1 MKEVLS
7 INLGQCGIQV
17 ASCFWEMLANAVRT
31 CSDKP
36 TLDVEQVSSYFSDTN
51 DNLTSDKMSAA
62 NREDYM
68 STLKAR
74 CILVD
79 TDLGTISEILQ
90 RQHLH
95 HIDSGNIVC
104 GTEATGNNWSTAYCN
119 YGPQYHEAMEELLS
133 TNLEICD
140 ESFQYFNL
148 IFGLAGGTGAGLGSY
163 VLDLLSDEYGK
174 VPRVCNVITEGTM
187 AAVSP
192 YNTVFCL
199 KHLNDLSSITNLF
212 SNEALSQQ
220 KIESSEQ
227 ELLNTL
233 KSKPSKEI
241 GFNHENG
248 LISSHLKEFGLAT
261 VSKNYPGFNMR
272 SILNTLIPLPGLNLT
287 CPSMAPKNIINE
299 GATTETLI
307 NELVRPSNRISPIPQ
322 KIKSA
327 PIAMAIHGRFN
338 NDSFKYIKR
347 LKLKHNMVGWN
358 RDAVKISLPGVNYT
372 EDASTKYGGMY
383 GITNDS
389 SISPFLQ
396 TSLSNFDRLYSKRA
410 FWHHYSDVFGE
421 DDFSTAREHIERLR
435 ADYETTSNFMMPP
448 PHLLNETSLAS
459 LGVKVNNL
467 SDKACTDV
475 WNETPG
481 IIESNKQYWWSLNG
495 SPLW

>member
-1 MKEVLS
+1 MREVLS

-17 ASCFWEMLANAVRT
+17 ASCFWEMLANALR
-31 CSDKP
+31 CSDNITP
-36 TLDVEQVSSYFSDTN
+36 DVEQVSSYFSHTN
-51 DNLTSDKMSAA
+51 GNITSDQMSAA
-62 NREDYM
+62 NVEDYI
-68 STLKAR
+68 STLKAK

-119 YGPQYHEAMEELLS
+119 YGPQYHAAMEELLS

-148 IFGLAGGTGAGLGSY
+148 TFGLAGGTGAGLGSY
-163 VLDLLSDEYGK
+163 MLDLLSDEYGK
-174 VPRVCNVITEGTM
+174 VPRICNVITEGTM

-212 SNEALSQQ
+212 SNEALAQQ
-220 KIESSEQ
+220 KMQSNET
-227 ELLNTL
+227 ELPTSRNQ
-233 KSKPSKEI
+233 KPNKEI

-261 VSKNYPGFNMR
+261 VTKKYPGFNIR
-272 SILNTLIPLPGLNLT
+272 SVLNTLIPLPGLNLT
-287 CPSMAPKNIINE
+287 CPSMAPRHIINE
-299 GATTETLI
+299 GASTEALI
-307 NELVRPSNRISPIPQ
+307 NELMRPSNRISPIPQ
-322 KIKSA
+322 KIKSS
-327 PIAMAIHGRFN
+327 PIAMAIHGHFN

-358 RDAVKISLPGVNYT
+358 RDAVKISLPGANCIQDVS
-372 EDASTKYGGMY
+372 AKHAGMY

-389 SISPFLQ
+389 SISSFLQ
-396 TSLSNFDRLYSKRA
+396 SSLSNFDRLYSKRA
-410 FWHHYSDVFGE
+410 FWHHYSDVFDE
-421 DDFSTAREHIERLR
+421 DDFSMAREHIEKLR
-435 ADYETTSNFMMPP
+435 ADYDTTSNFMMPP
-448 PHLLNETSLAS
+448 HHLLDETSLAS
-459 LGVKVNNL
+459 LGVKL
-467 SDKACTDV
+467 HSASDKPCTDI

-481 IIESNKQYWWSLNG
+481 LIDCNKQHWWDLNG
-495 SPLW
+495 SPLL